1 MKKKILMVGILTAF
15 AFLGCTE
22 DEIVKPSYY
31 STPVIS
37 KTTNSFAYTLS
48 ADYYTQT
55 IDFDR
60 FTGKLNIAL
69 AKNSGN

>member
-1 MKKKILMVGILTAF
+1 MEKKILMVGILTAF
-15 AFLGCTE
+15 TFWGCTE

-31 STPVIS
+31 NTSVIS
-37 KTTNSFAYTLS
+37 KTTNAFVYTIL
-48 ADYYTQT
+48 AAYYTQT